1 MIKEGTEFLDQL
13 KDKVHEQQ
21 WEIERLKQF
30 SKNTYETSQELL
42 AEKQARIDKVYYGA
56 KTENTIEN
64 DCEYLETKECSE
76 ILTQFFKDIRN
87 K

>member
-42 AEKQARIDKVYYGA
+42 AEKQARIDKA
-56 KTENTIEN
+56 IELLN
-64 DCEYLETKECSE
+64 NWYVKEQPGKLYMKDMLLE
-76 ILTQFFKDIRN
+76 ILKGDRDV